1 MPDNARDQG
10 NSDAPQVGCCIC
22 GEPQTP
28 PYNLL
33 GRRVYCNRHYAVV
46 NREHPGFWRTS
57 LAQILLMA
65 AFSLIVVLI
74 ANAIGPL
81 EGAPLLLS
89 GIFLAVVPT
98 ALWLVYFYREDRL
111 EPEPKTR
118 IAAVF
123 FLALLLEDVIGRRL
137 VTDWFRVN
145 EWAPYDT
152 ATSLLAAVLILG
164 FTWQAVAYVAV
175 RIGVYASEE
184 FDERM
189 DGIVYGT
196 VAGLGVATLL
206 NLRFVLDN
214 AGVALGPGVVRT
226 VTTAL
231 AQASFGGLMGYFM
244 AEAKFTHR
252 PIWWVPLG
260 FATAAI
266 LNGTFTWLIGE
277 VSAAGLDVA
286 PWRSLIFGLLMALFA
301 FTLLV
306 LLMRRSQ
313 AAILRRAR

>member
-1 MPDNARDQG
+1 VPENARNQPDG
-10 NSDAPQVGCCIC
+10 KVPQIGCCIC

-33 GRRVYCNRHYAVV
+33 GRRIYCDRHFAVV
-46 NREHPGFWRTS
+46 NRDHPSFWRTS
-57 LAQILLMA
+57 IAQLLLMA
-65 AFSLIVVLI
+65 AFSLVVGLI
-74 ANAIGPL
+74 ANALGPL

-98 ALWLVYFYREDRL
+98 ALWLAYFYREDRL

-123 FLALLLEDVIGRRL
+123 LLALLIEDTVGRRL
-137 VTDWFRVN
+137 VNDWFRVN

-152 ATSLLAAVLILG
+152 ATSFLAAVLILG
-164 FTWQAVAYVAV
+164 FTWQAIAYVAV
-175 RIGVYASEE
+175 RIGVYASDE

-206 NLRFVLDN
+206 NLRFVLEN
-214 AGVALGPGVVRT
+214 AGVALGPGVVHT

-244 AEAKFTHR
+244 AEAKFSHR
-252 PIWWVPLG
+252 PVWWVPLG
-260 FATAAI
+260 FATAAL

-277 VSAAGLDVA
+277 VSATGLDVA

-313 AAILRRAR
+313 AVTMRRAR